1 MSIIVTT
8 AAFLVPCNEWE
19 SKIGVNSPIGRCCYS
34 SIFKESKLLP
44 EKKNKGMRKRK

>member
-1 MSIIVTT
+1 MSIIVTP

-19 SKIGVNSPIGRCCYS
+19 SKIGGNSPIGMCCYS

-44 EKKNKGMRKRK
+44 EKKNKGMRKRQ